1 MYSSQQAPEHC
12 KDNHAGVCHHHDNQW
27 MKMSDANHSLT
38 IVSHSP
44 HAVDVQYSSGESCDS
59 QVTWTVNV
67 HMYCSNHNNSDR
79 PYLESTSGCEIRFTW
94 PTSALCLTE
103 IEVS

>member
-1 MYSSQQAPEHC
+1 
-12 KDNHAGVCHHHDNQW
+12 

-44 HAVDVQYSSGESCDS
+44 HALDVLYPTGESCGNHM
-59 QVTWTVNV
+59 TWTIKV
-67 HMYCSNHNNSDR
+67 HIYCSHKNNSKK
-79 PYLESTSGCEIRFTW
+79 PFVESSNGCELSFTW

-103 IEVS
+103 VEVQYG